1 MPPHGLSTG
10 PRTPFSAVQLSQLR
24 AQIMAY
30 KLIARNQN
38 LPDHI
43 RYAIEGKRS
52 GYGPPYQRPGK
63 LLHSLTYPFIKSFEN
78 TLS

>member
-1 MPPHGLSTG
+1 
-10 PRTPFSAVQLSQLR
+10 
-24 AQIMAY
+24 MAY

-63 LLHSLTYPFIKSFEN
+63 LVTSFFYQSFFHLKRN
-78 TLS
+78 IF